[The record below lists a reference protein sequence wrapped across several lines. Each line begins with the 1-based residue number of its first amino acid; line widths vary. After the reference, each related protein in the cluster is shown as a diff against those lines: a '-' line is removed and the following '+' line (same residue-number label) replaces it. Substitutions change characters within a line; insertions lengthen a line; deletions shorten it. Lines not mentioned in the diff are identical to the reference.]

1 MLDHPRRDRRAVA
14 KKLFG
19 QVESPTPDMAIE
31 ELKETKETLGED
43 TVSGAGSA
51 SAGSTGP
58 GLRARARPGV
68 RRSRSG
74 ATSTCSRRARDS
86 VVALRTRVNELTDWR
101 SQIAEHR
108 EQLIKGAA
116 VAGFVVGTVVAF
128 RAFRREQ
135 TARQPAR
142 LARLRRAR
150 TARHARLGSAAPDRA
165 IEWSKS
171 RPGRAI

>member
-1 MLDHPRRDRRAVA
+1 M
-14 KKLFG
+14 
-19 QVESPTPDMAIE
+19 
-31 ELKETKETLGED
+31 
-43 TVSGAGSA
+43 SGAGSHPQA
-51 SAGSTGP
+51 RPP

-74 ATSTCSRRARDS
+74 ATSTCSRPSSRRS

-128 RAFRREQ
+128 RAFRR
-135 TARQPAR
+135 
-142 LARLRRAR
+142 RR
-150 TARHARLGSAAPDRA
+150 
-165 IEWSKS
+165 
-171 RPGRAI
+171 